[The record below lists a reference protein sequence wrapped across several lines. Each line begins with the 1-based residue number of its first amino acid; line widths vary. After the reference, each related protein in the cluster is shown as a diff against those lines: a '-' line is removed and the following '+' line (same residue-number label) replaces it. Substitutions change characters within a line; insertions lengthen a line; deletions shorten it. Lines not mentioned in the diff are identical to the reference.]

1 VALEFRGSEGGA
13 RMRFTGEWLSFGKI
27 GEISFKYDFLEG
39 FFFRPWLGI
48 GVGIASINP
57 NPDVRASA
65 SGSVGL
71 DLYISRDFFL
81 TGELKG
87 RVFTAGTEGPA
98 HGLAISDRK
107 QMSFLAGSGFFFF

>member
-1 VALEFRGSEGGA
+1 
-13 RMRFTGEWLSFGKI
+13 
-27 GEISFKYDFLEG
+27 
-39 FFFRPWLGI
+39 
-48 GVGIASINP
+48 
-57 NPDVRASA
+57 
-65 SGSVGL
+65 VGL

-107 QMSFLAGSGFFFF
+107 QMSFLAGIGFFFF